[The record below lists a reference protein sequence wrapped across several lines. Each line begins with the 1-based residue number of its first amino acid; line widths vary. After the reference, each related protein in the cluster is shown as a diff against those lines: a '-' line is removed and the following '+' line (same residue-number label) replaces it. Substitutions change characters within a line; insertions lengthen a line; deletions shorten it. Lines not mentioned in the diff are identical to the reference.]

1 MTTSELPRA
10 LLAYGASLAVLL
22 VLDLIWLRYAGDAIF
37 RPEVGEMLTDKPNL
51 VAAGLFYVFFAAGL
65 VYFAVLPGLRAGSIV
80 TALVNGAVLG
90 FVAYMTFDLTSLAI
104 LKVWSAKLSLI
115 DISWGAFVSAISAAA
130 GFAAAA

>member
-1 MTTSELPRA
+1 
-10 LLAYGASLAVLL
+10 
-22 VLDLIWLRYAGDAIF
+22 
-37 RPEVGEMLTDKPNL
+37 
-51 VAAGLFYVFFAAGL
+51 

-130 GFAAAA
+130 GFAAAARF